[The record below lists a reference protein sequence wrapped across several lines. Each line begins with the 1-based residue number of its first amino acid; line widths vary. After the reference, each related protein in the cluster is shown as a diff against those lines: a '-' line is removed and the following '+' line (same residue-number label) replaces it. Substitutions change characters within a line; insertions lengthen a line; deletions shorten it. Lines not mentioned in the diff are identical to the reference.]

1 MEKYLESFNKQPIHI
16 KAAAIVAAI
25 VLITAGV
32 WFGSIKKLD
41 ETITAQERK
50 VSQLKSQLAEKTAA
64 ANNLNELIREMEMLE
79 IKPSEALAELPESKD
94 IDELLAQFHDI
105 GRRVGPE
112 IRTVEPLAERAEPSA
127 DFVRALPVKLVVK
140 GNFHEVA
147 LFLQEVSNLRRIV
160 NVSNL
165 KLDKPELRNEKV
177 VVGTEF
183 VATAYRFAPP
193 AAADG
198 KKVARP

>member
-1 MEKYLESFNKQPIHI
+1 MEQYLENFNKQPMHI
-16 KAAAIVAAI
+16 KAAAIAGAI
-25 VLITAGV
+25 VLITLAV
-32 WFGSIKKLD
+32 WYFAITDLD
-41 ETITAQERK
+41 KRIQGQQSQ
-50 VSQLKSQLAEKTAA
+50 VSRLKSELAEKTAQ

-79 IKPSEALAELPESKD
+79 VKLAEALAELPEGKD
-94 IDELLAQFHDI
+94 IDELLGQFHDI
-105 GRRVGPE
+105 GRRVGLE
-112 IRTVEPLAERAEPSA
+112 IRSVEPLAERAEPSA
-127 DFVRALPVKLVVK
+127 DFVRALPVKLVVR

-193 AAADG
+193 AEADG

>member
-1 MEKYLESFNKQPIHI
+1 MEQYLESFNKQPMHI
-16 KAAAIVAAI
+16 KAAAIAGAI
-25 VLITAGV
+25 VLVTAGV
-32 WFGSIKKLD
+32 WYSSIRGLD
-41 ETITAQERK
+41 ERIDVQTSQESR
-50 VSQLKSQLAEKTAA
+50 LKSELAEKTAQ

-79 IKPSEALAELPESKD
+79 IKLAEALAELPEGKD

-105 GRRVGPE
+105 GRRVGLE
-112 IRTVEPLAERAEPSA
+112 IRTVEPLAERAEPTA
-127 DFVRALPVKLVVK
+127 DFVRALPVKLDVK

-165 KLDKPELRNEKV
+165 KLAQPELRNEKV

-183 VATAYRFAPP
+183 IATAYRFAPP

>member
-1 MEKYLESFNKQPIHI
+1 MEQYLESFNKQPLHI
-16 KAAAIVAAI
+16 KALAIVGAM

-32 WFGSIKKLD
+32 WYFSISDLD
-41 ETITAQERK
+41 KRILGQQGEESRLQKE
-50 VSQLKSQLAEKTAA
+50 LAEKTDQ
-64 ANNLNELIREMEMLE
+64 ANNLNELIRDMEMLE
-79 IKPSEALAELPESKD
+79 VKLSEALAELPEGKD

-105 GRRVGPE
+105 GRRVGLE
-112 IRTVEPLAERAEPSA
+112 IRTVEPLAERPEPSA
-127 DFVRALPVKLVVK
+127 DFVRAIPVKLVVR
-140 GNFHEVA
+140 GNYHEVA

-177 VVGTEF
+177 VVATEF
-183 VATAYRFAPP
+183 VATAYRFAP
-193 AAADG
+193 AAEADG